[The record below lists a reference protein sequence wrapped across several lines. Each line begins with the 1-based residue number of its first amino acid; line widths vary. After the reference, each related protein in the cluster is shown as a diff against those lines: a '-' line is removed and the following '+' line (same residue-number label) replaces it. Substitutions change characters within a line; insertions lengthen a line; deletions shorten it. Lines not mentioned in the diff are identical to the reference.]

1 MNRIKYLRSMQGL
14 SIRELAKE
22 TGIGISTIQRLE
34 QGGKA
39 YSTTLAK
46 LSIKFGVHLSEFAE
60 FEAINP
66 KSGRLPHELDQA
78 A

>member
-1 MNRIKYLRSMQGL
+1 MVNKIKYLRSMSGL
-14 SIRELAKE
+14 SIRQLAKE
-22 TGIGISTIQRLE
+22 TGVGISTIQRLE

-46 LSIKFGVHLSEFAE
+46 LSKILQVNLSELSE

-66 KSGRLPHELDQA
+66 RKLKSNNNTK
-78 A
+78 